1 MTINNTQAQVTYNG
15 NGSQTYFSY
24 NFRIP
29 YQDDGTT
36 PAVILIQTDASGNIT
51 YPQLGTDFTIAGV
64 DNPDGGS
71 VVFPIT
77 GSSYATLASGWT
89 LQIAR
94 NLAYTQGTSFPNQGL
109 FPQDIETALDRMEM
123 QLQQKAALYNGTQ
136 GPQGPAGP
144 TGPQGPPGPAGS
156 GGSLSIG
163 VTPISGGSGTT
174 KVLVDNGGTLA
185 ETNTPTFATV
195 VLTASISPS
204 GNVGA
209 LSYGTLG
216 YSDVNIFSSFT
227 ASVNNYAQQILQ
239 NTNNGAAASADF
251 IVSNDTGT
259 ASNSYG
265 DFGINSSGF
274 SGTGSFQAAGAV
286 YLYSQGQD
294 LVIGTK
300 SNNLLRFVTNNGAT
314 DVMSFDGSGGIK
326 FGGVAPSLVA
336 GTNVSITGTWP
347 NQTINASGGGGST
360 TYEYAAIQYIYSS
373 NGAYEFAGLDFQDA
387 SGTSL
392 VGGGTALGNGTSPGN
407 AFDGNAS
414 TDTSGGNW
422 IGYHFTSAVAVGKV
436 VMTAANS
443 IFSDRTPLIYDIV
456 VSHDGKTWKPLG
468 KVIDTAN
475 FAYGEVRTYTIPS

>member
-36 PAVILIQTDASGNIT
+36 PAVILIQTGASGNIT

-64 DNPDGGS
+64 DNSDGGS

-136 GPQGPAGP
+136 GPQGPAGATGPAGP
-144 TGPQGPPGPAGS
+144 TGPQGPSVA
-156 GGSLSIG
+156 
-163 VTPISGGSGTT
+163 VDDEGTQ
-174 KVLVDNGGTLA
+174 
-185 ETNTPTFATV
+185 
-195 VLTASISPS
+195 LTASATSLNFVGAGVTATAS
-204 GNVGA
+204 GNDVTVTIPGGGGSSGLTVGTSTIASGTDGRILYDNAGVLGEYTTVPVA
-209 LSYGTLG
+209 LGG
-216 YSDVNIFSSFT
+216 
-227 ASVNNYAQQILQ
+227 
-239 NTNNGAAASADF
+239 
-251 IVSNDTGT
+251 TGT
-259 ASNSYG
+259 STPG
-265 DFGINSSGF
+265 
-274 SGTGSFQAAGAV
+274 
-286 YLYSQGQD
+286 
-294 LVIGTK
+294 
-300 SNNLLRFVTNNGAT
+300 
-314 DVMSFDGSGGIK
+314 
-326 FGGVAPSLVA
+326 LVA
-336 GTNVSITGTWP
+336 GTNVTISGSWP
-347 NQTINASGGGGST
+347 NQTINSSGGGGGGA
-360 TYEYAAIQYIYSS
+360 TYEYAAIQYMYSS
-373 NGAYEFAGLDFQDA
+373 NGAYQLAGLDFQNA
-387 SGTSL
+387 AGTSL
-392 VGGGTALGNGTSPGN
+392 VGGGTALGNGANPGN

-468 KVIDTAN
+468 KVIDTAL
-475 FAYGEVRTYTIPS
+475 FANGEVRTYTIPS